1 MIFASIE
8 FASVT
13 HHGDRGWN
21 RAYVLVDINPF
32 IIHPAY
38 HNTTPAGSTPG
49 S

>member
-1 MIFASIE
+1 MIIASIE
-8 FASVT
+8 FATVT

-32 IIHPAY
+32 IIHQAY
-38 HNTTPAGSTPG
+38 HNTTPAESTPG